1 MQNTDDCVI
10 TESSCKTLHRRIR
23 GNRAVFD
30 GIEQECVVMMPS
42 VPGPIQRRSK
52 LSSIRLN
59 PPFGLLVILS
69 SSLDSVTGGTI
80 LLVDFPSLG
89 DLV

>member
-1 MQNTDDCVI
+1 
-10 TESSCKTLHRRIR
+10 
-23 GNRAVFD
+23 
-30 GIEQECVVMMPS
+30 MMPS

-52 LSSIRLN
+52 LSPSAC

-80 LLVDFPSLG
+80 LLVDLPSLG

>member
-1 MQNTDDCVI
+1 
-10 TESSCKTLHRRIR
+10 
-23 GNRAVFD
+23 
-30 GIEQECVVMMPS
+30 MMPS

-52 LSSIRLN
+52 LSSIHLN

-80 LLVDFPSLG
+80 LLVDFSSLG